1 VIWLARLWLIDR
13 AIDLRHAWRAVRRLF
28 VTGRTL

>member
-13 AIDLRHAWRAVRRLF
+13 AIDLRHAWRALLRLF
-28 VTGRTL
+28 VAGRML